1 MIVTPYQSCI
11 GLISLISHILLI
23 SPPPITPIGSN
34 TIILKKTLPG
44 TSSHED
50 MPGSIV
56 L

>member
-23 SPPPITPIGSN
+23 SPPITPIGSN